1 MVVALWRPATS
12 GGARKEQVDTSLNGA
27 SCKKTVCEEMALRI
41 PSHRMREMWLVELLG
56 LQPACE
62 GPKQVIDA
70 VDNVM

>member
-1 MVVALWRPATS
+1 
-12 GGARKEQVDTSLNGA
+12 
-27 SCKKTVCEEMALRI
+27 
-41 PSHRMREMWLVELLG
+41 MREMWLVELLG